1 MKLELM
7 KTLKAVRSGQIL
19 REEDGL
25 CVRGLEHLH
34 ILAHHKQRKINRD
47 SVNAAVFNEQERQ
60 RAEGINNPYE
70 IACTAR
76 YNSMWA
82 TEKAL
87 QMGLSDA
94 VVVHQ
99 TKHTCQV
106 IATGDA
112 LSRNSQTVRIRSSD
126 HHMSLLQEAPAF
138 SKSSCDVSEISRHNK
153 NSFDH
158 TNTPLSTSS
167 RRAKNPLPWGISL
180 HPQQGI
186 KVAQSAQG
194 IHGI

>member
-94 VVVHQ
+94 MVVHQ
-99 TKHTCQV
+99 ACQTRQV

-112 LSRNSQTVRIRSSD
+112 LSRNSQTAKVRSLDNEI
-126 HHMSLLQEAPAF
+126 SLLQEALVL
-138 SKSSCDVSEISRHNK
+138 SKISSDVGDL
-153 NSFDH
+153 SF
-158 TNTPLSTSS
+158 P
-167 RRAKNPLPWGISL
+167 
-180 HPQQGI
+180 
-186 KVAQSAQG
+186 
-194 IHGI
+194 